1 MRTSKVA
8 VIDGDIILY
17 KIGFEKKPQPE
28 QVEGFSSSTV
38 VLERTEEETIKS
50 LDDFMFFIQ
59 NETACTHYVGFLS
72 CPRVENFRNAIA
84 ITKPY
89 KGNRENAEKPIHY
102 RALRKHLEER
112 YGFMSM
118 PTYEADD
125 LMASVGTQGLSVNG
139 EEADV
144 LICTIDKDLDQ
155 IVGKHWNCKTNE
167 SYVVSVEAAAKSL
180 WLSVITGDSVDNIP
194 GLPKVGK
201 VGAHKILDNWSYSQY
216 PAATL
221 VAFIEKEGARE
232 GIKKFAEMFQLVHLL
247 RDLEVVV
254 EPKVFRSATFTP
266 SVEPS
271 DDF

>member
-59 NETACTHYVGFLS
+59 QETGCTHYVGFLS

-84 ITKPY
+84 VTKPY
-89 KGNRENAEKPIHY
+89 KGNRENAEKPVHY
-102 RALRKHLEER
+102 RALRNHLEER

-118 PTYEADD
+118 ATYEADD
-125 LMASVGTQGLSVNG
+125 LMSSVGTQGISVDG
-139 EEADV
+139 EESEL

-155 IVGKHWNCKTNE
+155 IVGKHWNWKTNE
-167 SYVVSVEAAAKSL
+167 SYSVSTEAAAKSL
-180 WLSVITGDSVDNIP
+180 WMSVITGDSVDNIP

-201 VGAHKILDNWSYSQY
+201 VGAHKILENWNYAQY
-216 PAATL
+216 PAAVL
-221 VAFIEKEGARE
+221 VAFIDKLGERE
-232 GIKKFAEMFQLVHLL
+232 GIKLYTEMYQLVHLL
-247 RDLEVVV
+247 RDLVVPI
-254 EPKVFRSATFTP
+254 EPKVFKSATFTP